1 MTGEEVEPFV
11 EPTSASV
18 LEVEVTPPNA
28 AAAARPSDR
37 PITNDTNTSGDIPG
51 VDNISAPT
59 PNPSTSHNHR
69 PHWQLRFPPRT
80 HVDIDS
86 SRGQIRINASRSV
99 GTTMGQV
106 RGNSNTAN
114 GTHNILRM
122 LPTRSMLPPLEPMPM
137 PNQTMDENDANSTGN
152 NNEDDGKT
160 KVKADMRKFECSIC
174 FGTYLLLDSF
184 NELFLYPHLNQ
195 MLTT

>member
-1 MTGEEVEPFV
+1 MEEEEEPLV

-18 LEVEVTPPNA
+18 MEVEVTPPNA

-86 SRGQIRINASRSV
+86 SRGKIRINALRSV
-99 GTTMGQV
+99 GSTTTLLGVLVLSSIVWMLL
-106 RGNSNTAN
+106 SSTASL
-114 GTHNILRM
+114 II
-122 LPTRSMLPPLEPMPM
+122 
-137 PNQTMDENDANSTGN
+137 A
-152 NNEDDGKT
+152 
-160 KVKADMRKFECSIC
+160 FEES
-174 FGTYLLLDSF
+174 
-184 NELFLYPHLNQ
+184 
-195 MLTT
+195 